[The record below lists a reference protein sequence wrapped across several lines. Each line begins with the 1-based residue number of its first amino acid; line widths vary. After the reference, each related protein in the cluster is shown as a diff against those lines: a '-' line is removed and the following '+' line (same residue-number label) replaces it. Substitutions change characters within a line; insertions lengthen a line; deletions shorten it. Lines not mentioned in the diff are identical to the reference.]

1 MFFINTI
8 LYIFDCYSFRLHI
21 SRLYTHTYYTILH
34 IIHTY
39 TLYSLFLYTDIF
51 VEPFKLSTTEANLV
65 AQNVYTDFITN
76 YIQHNNIRSSLGRY
90 IYMYALTYTVYILF
104 FILCFVLFIYTC
116 ALVYYGMYTT
126 VCILYSIMYTS
137 GMYPITA
144 FNHIYLHNILIYIL
158 YYIYLI
164 YHIPYIEDVVKRET
178 EVRMNDP
185 RCSDIRVKQS
195 IISKFF
201 VLPHSYTY
209 DDLNKFHVKGQNSD
223 SLKNGHNS
231 DRNTLITQLSSSSAS
246 YMNKGSNMFKGT
258 TTISTTTNDNNNI
271 NYNDILSQSSPS
283 TSTSSS
289 STSSLISTQKGHN
302 FDDPWE
308 TELLTL
314 SKLKQINHLNNDKIY
329 NDFKIYIN
337 NKYKNNEINLD
348 IGITDKLA
356 TLERDFRQQG
366 QYTYMCIYSE
376 CYTIFIAIYLSM
388 L

>member
-1 MFFINTI
+1 MDICCVIYVYICMYTVIAPLYLRRFYNTMLYFTCMYMRTIHTI
-8 LYIFDCYSFRLHI
+8 LCI
-21 SRLYTHTYYTILH
+21 YTMYTITAFRP
-34 IIHTY
+34 HTY
-39 TLYSLFLYTDIF
+39 TPYTGTLLI
-51 VEPFKLSTTEANLV
+51 
-65 AQNVYTDFITN
+65 YT
-76 YIQHNNIRSSLGRY
+76 LY
-90 IYMYALTYTVYILF
+90 IY
-104 FILCFVLFIYTC
+104 FILYFYCTYVL
-116 ALVYYGMYTT
+116 
-126 VCILYSIMYTS
+126 
-137 GMYPITA
+137 
-144 FNHIYLHNILIYIL
+144 
-158 YYIYLI
+158 
-164 YHIPYIEDVVKRET
+164 YIEDVVKRET

-185 RCSDIRVKQS
+185 RCSDIKVKQS